1 MSATH
6 TALTPPD
13 ALLEKFT
20 LYVYREGLND
30 QDCWPYMGPTNR
42 GYGIFI
48 YKAKN
53 IPITK
58 LAWFLAKQEWPAR
71 IFRLDP
77 CKDHMCAN
85 HNHMTTT
92 PPLHN
97 PNMARRVPHP
107 QRDDSLIES
116 LETAFK
122 RTQTCICVTGN
133 GIVYKV
139 LPYTTHRAPVYC
151 KVCESNWGVVDE
163 DCDIIC
169 MMCGR
174 VMGNVPRKSYYS
186 ERTY

>member
-1 MSATH
+1 
-6 TALTPPD
+6 
-13 ALLEKFT
+13 
-20 LYVYREGLND
+20 
-30 QDCWPYMGPTNR
+30 MGPTNR

-48 YKAKN
+48 HKAKK

-58 LAWFLAKQEWPAR
+58 LAWFLAHQEWPAR
-71 IFRLDP
+71 IFRIAEM

-97 PNMARRVPHP
+97 PNMARRVQHP
-107 QRDDSLIES
+107 KRDDTALELE

-133 GIVYKV
+133 GIVYDPIHHV
-139 LPYTTHRAPVYC
+139 AVRC
-151 KVCESNWGVVDE
+151 KACESNWGVVDE

-186 ERTY
+186 ERVL

>member
-6 TALTPPD
+6 SILTPPD

-20 LYVYREGLND
+20 LYVYREGLTPE
-30 QDCWPYMGPTNR
+30 DCWPYVGPNNR
-42 GYGIFI
+42 GYGIFM
-48 YKAKN
+48 YKSKN

-58 LAWFLAKQEWPAR
+58 LAWFLVHQEWPAR
-71 IFRLDP
+71 IFRIAEM

-107 QRDDSLIES
+107 ERKDTLE

-122 RTQTCICVTGN
+122 RTQTCICVTGH
-133 GIVYKV
+133 GIVYDPIHHVAIK
-139 LPYTTHRAPVYC
+139 C
-151 KVCESNWGVVDE
+151 KACESNWGVVDE

-186 ERTY
+186 ERVLS